1 MAQPMPMTV
10 AIASPTIATRMLRPN
25 ASNIGTAMLGLDSA
39 TPNAW
44 CGGGSRNRCD
54 GGSTT

>member
-1 MAQPMPMTV
+1 MPMTV

-25 ASNIGTAMLGLDSA
+25 ASNIGTATFGLDSA